1 MWREAGRGLI
11 PGVLG
16 PAPAWVRGPEECG
29 LCWVV
34 WGSGAPQDGTRASG
48 LLKFWSGRMSHG
60 PGEGGKGG
68 VGPRGGSSVPVPRA
82 RPIWQTERLRL
93 EGAEG
98 QQQGLGL
105 GRCLLMGGL
114 WEGPSR
120 LCTSMLQAQ
129 GIGKTGRKA
138 CVLEFVHRS
147 LR

>member
-34 WGSGAPQDGTRASG
+34 WGSGAPRDGTGASG
-48 LLKFWSGRMSHG
+48 LLKLWSGRMSHG

-82 RPIWQTERLRL
+82 RPIWQAERLRL

-98 QQQGLGL
+98 RAAGPGAGQVLVD
-105 GRCLLMGGL
+105 GGGGCGGSL
-114 WEGPSR
+114 STLHFNVAGTGDWEDRQES
-120 LCTSMLQAQ
+120 LCT
-129 GIGKTGRKA
+129 GVCT
-138 CVLEFVHRS
+138 
-147 LR
+147 